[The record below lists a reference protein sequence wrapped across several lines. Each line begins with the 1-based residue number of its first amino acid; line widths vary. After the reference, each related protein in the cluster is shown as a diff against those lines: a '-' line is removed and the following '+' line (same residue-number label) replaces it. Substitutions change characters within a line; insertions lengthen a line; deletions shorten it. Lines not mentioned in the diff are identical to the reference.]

1 MRLRSKLLVVHAFV
15 VVVAALAFGQLYV
28 STDEVAD
35 EYRQVYQG
43 ILPQVRALEDL
54 RAATAALSRTTH
66 KLARLAAL
74 GADLRPGPRREIEG
88 EEARELREAFAAQAN
103 ALATY
108 RVLVARFAPE
118 DQAFF
123 LGVAAKVRAMVAA
136 SREFVARSAAA
147 PGLPGTLAARA
158 RLEKF
163 EGELAGAVGAAL
175 AEENAALAEHAARTE
190 AAIAASRRL
199 LVLALVLVPLLLLAA
214 GQVVTRA
221 VLRPIA
227 QLTEATA
234 RIAAGEL
241 VPVAPHRARDEVGRL
256 VAAFDQMTRDLASS
270 QTRARHLAL
279 HDALTDLPNRVLLAE
294 RLNQALVHARRH
306 GDAPA
311 VLCLDLDR
319 FKEVN
324 DAPGHPVGDL
334 LLREV
339 AARLRAC
346 TRETDTVARLGGDE
360 FAVVQVGASQPAEA
374 EALCGRLLEVLGAP
388 CRLDGQEVVVGASV
402 GVALAPVDGDD
413 PATLLRHADIALYRA
428 KGEGRGTFRFFEEDM
443 NRELQA
449 RRALERDLRR
459 ALDESRFELHYQPQV
474 ELGSGRTVGVE
485 ALLRWRHPER
495 GVVPPNEFIP
505 SAEETGLIVP
515 IGAWVLRTACAQAL
529 AWPGLRVA
537 VNLSAAQFRQPG
549 LAETV
554 AQALR
559 ETGLDPGRLELEIT
573 EGVLLEDT
581 VTAVTTLHALRSLG
595 VRIAMDD
602 FGTGYSSLS
611 YLRRFPFD
619 KIKIDKSFVADLDG
633 SRSADA
639 AAIVRAVVS
648 LGSSLGMTTTA
659 EGIEAEAQA
668 ELLRAEGCDEV
679 QGYHF
684 GRPMPPADLTR
695 WLERRGGAGGGPARA
710 LGDGV
715 SVPDATPSKAAAA
728 ALAPA

>member
-1 MRLRSKLLVVHAFV
+1 
-15 VVVAALAFGQLYV
+15 
-28 STDEVAD
+28 
-35 EYRQVYQG
+35 
-43 ILPQVRALEDL
+43 
-54 RAATAALSRTTH
+54 
-66 KLARLAAL
+66 
-74 GADLRPGPRREIEG
+74 
-88 EEARELREAFAAQAN
+88 
-103 ALATY
+103 
-108 RVLVARFAPE
+108 
-118 DQAFF
+118 
-123 LGVAAKVRAMVAA
+123 
-136 SREFVARSAAA
+136 
-147 PGLPGTLAARA
+147 
-158 RLEKF
+158 
-163 EGELAGAVGAAL
+163 
-175 AEENAALAEHAARTE
+175 LAEHAARTE
-190 AAIAASRRL
+190 AAIAASGRL
-199 LVLALVLVPLLLLAA
+199 LVLAVVLVPLLLLAA
-214 GQVVTRA
+214 GQVVARA

-241 VPVAPHRARDEVGRL
+241 VPVAPPRSRDEVGRL
-256 VAAFDQMTRDLASS
+256 VAAFGQMTRDLASS

-324 DAPGHPVGDL
+324 DALGHPMGDL

-374 EALCGRLLEVLGAP
+374 EALCRRLLEVLGAP
-388 CRLDGQEVVVGASV
+388 CRLDGHEVVVGASV
-402 GVALAPVDGDD
+402 GVALAPVDGDE

-428 KGEGRGTFRFFEEDM
+428 KGEGRGTFRFFEEGM

-459 ALDESRFELHYQPQV
+459 ALDEGRFELHYQPQV

-495 GVVPPNEFIP
+495 GSVPPNDFIP
-505 SAEETGLIVP
+505 LAEETGLIVP

-559 ETGLDPGRLELEIT
+559 ETGLEPDRLELEIT

-581 VTAVTTLHALRSLG
+581 VAAVTTLHALRGLG

-633 SRSADA
+633 GRSADA

-695 WLERRGGAGGGPARA
+695 WLERQGGVGGGHARGPRDA
-710 LGDGV
+710 AC
-715 SVPDATPSKAAAA
+715 SPEATPPEAAAA
-728 ALAPA
+728 ALAPV